1 MQPFLELVVHGMVA
15 HPEDVRIESHERR
28 GETIYRVHVHPDDVG
43 RLVGRRGGT
52 INAIRTL
59 LTAGASRKG
68 LRCALELADERGH
81 GPGPGPGSGP
91 AEY

>member
-1 MQPFLELVVHGMVA
+1 MQAFLELVIHGMVG
-15 HPEDVRIESHERR
+15 HPDAVRIESVDRR
-28 GETIYRVHVHPDDVG
+28 GETLYRVRVHPDDVG

-68 LRCALELADERGH
+68 IRCSLDLVDERGSA
-81 GPGPGPGSGP
+81 PD
-91 AEY
+91 A